1 MKKLLFVL
9 TMLAALLISGVAMA
23 ASSLV
28 DNAGFLS
35 PRQEREVLQ
44 ALEQVEKAHGVR
56 VAVVTM
62 PTIGNSSTAA
72 FADRLIDEVYNDG
85 AKGNM
90 VLLQVNDQRKWY
102 VSTDKKLKG
111 ITGTND
117 AVNYMSRAFVPYLS
131 KGDYPNAYKVYAAK
145 ANDLLAFYAQ
155 HGKPVQE
162 EKPFPNEPALVFAL
176 FGAFIITKSVRKS
189 LLDSMSNVNAA
200 VAADAYLDERSFEL
214 KDSNDTYMY
223 SNVVAVPRPRGNG
236 HHGGGGSDG
245 SHGGGG
251 GGY

>member
-1 MKKLLFVL
+1 MKKILFVL
-9 TMLAALLISGVAMA
+9 TMLAALLVHGVALA

-28 DNAGFLS
+28 DNADLLS

-44 ALEQVEKAHGVR
+44 VLEQVEKAHNVR

-62 PTIGNSSTAA
+62 PSIGNNSMAA
-72 FADRLIDEVYNDG
+72 YTNKLVDDVYNDG

-90 VLLQVNDQRKWY
+90 VLLQVTDQRKWY
-102 VSTDKKLKG
+102 ISTDSKLKD

-117 AVNYMSRAFVPYLS
+117 AVNYMSKAFVTYLS
-131 KGDYPNAYKVYAAK
+131 NGDYPNAYKVYATK
-145 ANDLLAFYAQ
+145 ANDLLDYYAKN
-155 HGKPVQE
+155 GKPIKK

-176 FGAFIITKSVRKS
+176 FGAFIFTKSIRKS

-214 KDSNDTYMY
+214 KDSSDTYMY

-236 HHGGGGSDG
+236 HHGGGSGG
-245 SHGGGG
+245 HGGGG

>member
-1 MKKLLFVL
+1 MKKILFIL
-9 TMLAALLISGVAMA
+9 TMLAALLVNGVALA

-28 DNAGFLS
+28 DNADLLS

-44 ALEQVEKAHGVR
+44 VLEQVEKAHNVR

-62 PTIGNSSTAA
+62 PSIGNNSMAA
-72 FADRLIDEVYNDG
+72 YANKLVDDVYNDG

-90 VLLQVNDQRKWY
+90 VLLQVTDQRKWY
-102 VSTDKKLKG
+102 ISTDRKLKD

-117 AVNYMSRAFVPYLS
+117 AVNYMSKAFVSYLS
-131 KGDYPNAYKVYAAK
+131 NGDYANAYKVYVTK
-145 ANDLLAFYAQ
+145 ANDLLDYYAKN
-155 HGKPVQE
+155 GKPVKK

-176 FGAFIITKSVRKS
+176 FGAFIFTKSVRKS

-214 KDSNDTYMY
+214 KDSSDTYMY

-236 HHGGGGSDG
+236 HHGGGSGG
-245 SHGGGG
+245 HGGGG

>member
-1 MKKLLFVL
+1 MKKLLYIFTL
-9 TMLAALLISGVAMA
+9 LAALLMSNVALA

-28 DNAGFLS
+28 DNADLLS

-44 ALEQVEKAHGVR
+44 VLEQVEKAQNVR

-72 FADRLIDEVYNDG
+72 FADKLIDEVYNNG
-85 AKGNM
+85 ANGNM
-90 VLLQVNDQRKWY
+90 VLLQVIDQRKWY
-102 VSTDKKLKG
+102 ISTDSKLKE
-111 ITGTND
+111 ITGSSD
-117 AVNYMSRAFVPYLS
+117 AVNYMSKAFVPYLS
-131 KGDYPNAYKVYAAK
+131 KGDYPNAYKVYASK
-145 ANDLLAFYAQ
+145 ANDLLDYYAKN
-155 HGKPVQE
+155 GKPVKK

-176 FGAFIITKSVRKS
+176 FGAFIFTKSIRKS

-214 KDSNDTYMY
+214 KDSSDTYMY

-236 HHGGGGSDG
+236 HHGGGSGG
-245 SHGGGG
+245 HGGGG

>member
-1 MKKLLFVL
+1 MKKILYIL
-9 TMLAALLISGVAMA
+9 TLLAALLMSNVSSA

-28 DNAGFLS
+28 DSADLLS
-35 PRQEREVLQ
+35 LRQEREVLQ
-44 ALEQVEKAHGVR
+44 VLEQVEKAHNVR

-72 FADRLIDEVYNDG
+72 FADKLVDDVYNNG
-85 AKGNM
+85 ANGNM
-90 VLLQVNDQRKWY
+90 VLLQVIDQRKWY
-102 VSTDKKLKG
+102 ISTDSKLKS
-111 ITGTND
+111 ITGSND
-117 AVNYMSRAFVPYLS
+117 AVNYMSNAFVPYLS
-131 KGDYPNAYKVYAAK
+131 KGDYPNAYKVYASK
-145 ANDLLAFYAQ
+145 ANDLLAYYAQ
-155 HGKPVQE
+155 NGKPIKK

-176 FGAFIITKSVRKS
+176 FGAFIFTKSVRKS
-189 LLDSMSNVNAA
+189 LIDSMSNVNAA

-236 HHGGGGSDG
+236 HHGGGSGG
-245 SHGGGG
+245 HGGGG

>member
-1 MKKLLFVL
+1 MKKIFYIL
-9 TMLAALLISGVAMA
+9 TLLAALLITNVALA

-28 DNAGFLS
+28 DNADLLS

-44 ALEQVEKAHGVR
+44 VLEQVEKAYNVR

-72 FADRLIDEVYNDG
+72 FADKLVDEVYNNG
-85 AKGNM
+85 IKGNM
-90 VLLQVNDQRKWY
+90 VLLQVVDQRKWY
-102 VSTDKKLKG
+102 ISTDSKLKS
-111 ITGTND
+111 ITGSND
-117 AVNYMSRAFVPYLS
+117 AVNYMSNAFVPYLS
-131 KGDYPNAYKVYAAK
+131 KGDYPNAYKVYATK
-145 ANDLLAFYAQ
+145 ANDLLAYYAQ
-155 HGKPVQE
+155 NGKPVKK

-176 FGAFIITKSVRKS
+176 FGAFIFTKSVRKS
-189 LLDSMSNVNAA
+189 LIDSMSNVNAA

-236 HHGGGGSDG
+236 HHGGGSGG
-245 SHGGGG
+245 HGGGG

>member
-1 MKKLLFVL
+1 MKKILYILTLF
-9 TMLAALLISGVAMA
+9 AALLMSNVALA

-28 DNAGFLS
+28 DNADLLS

-44 ALEQVEKAHGVR
+44 VLEQVEKAHNVR

-72 FADRLIDEVYNDG
+72 FADKLVDDVYNNG
-85 AKGNM
+85 ANGNM
-90 VLLQVNDQRKWY
+90 VLLQVIEQRKWY
-102 VSTDKKLKG
+102 ISTDSRLKS
-111 ITGTND
+111 ITGSND
-117 AVNYMSRAFVPYLS
+117 AVNYMSNAFVPYLS
-131 KGDYPNAYKVYAAK
+131 KGDYPNAYKVYASTT
-145 ANDLLAFYAQ
+145 NDLLAYYAQ
-155 HGKPVQE
+155 NGKPIKK

-176 FGAFIITKSVRKS
+176 FGAFIFTKSVRKS
-189 LLDSMSNVNAA
+189 LIDSMSNVNAA
-200 VAADAYLDERSFEL
+200 VAADTYLDERSFEL

-236 HHGGGGSDG
+236 HHGGGSGG
-245 SHGGGG
+245 HGGGG

>member
-1 MKKLLFVL
+1 MKKIFYILTLLVAVL
-9 TMLAALLISGVAMA
+9 RSNVALA

-28 DNAGFLS
+28 DNADLLS
-35 PRQEREVLQ
+35 TRQEREVLQ
-44 ALEQVEKAHGVR
+44 FLEQVEKAHNVR

-72 FADRLIDEVYNDG
+72 FADKLVDEVYNNG
-85 AKGNM
+85 GNGNM
-90 VLLQVNDQRKWY
+90 VLLQVIDQRKWY
-102 VSTDKKLKG
+102 ISTDSKLKE
-111 ITGTND
+111 ITGSSD
-117 AVNYMSRAFVPYLS
+117 AVNYMSNAFVPYLS
-131 KGDYPNAYKVYAAK
+131 KGDYPNAYKVYATK
-145 ANDLLAFYAQ
+145 ANDLLAYYAQ
-155 HGKPVQE
+155 NGKPIKK

-176 FGAFIITKSVRKS
+176 FGAFIFTKSVRKS
-189 LLDSMSNVNAA
+189 LIDSMSNVNAA

-236 HHGGGGSDG
+236 HHGGGSGG
-245 SHGGGG
+245 HGGGG

>member
-1 MKKLLFVL
+1 MKKILYILTLLAVL
-9 TMLAALLISGVAMA
+9 LMSNLALA

-28 DNAGFLS
+28 DNADLLS

-44 ALEQVEKAHGVR
+44 VLEQVEKAHNVR

-72 FADRLIDEVYNDG
+72 FADKLVDDVYNNG
-85 AKGNM
+85 ANGNM
-90 VLLQVNDQRKWY
+90 VLLQVIDQRKWY
-102 VSTDKKLKG
+102 ISTDSKLKS
-111 ITGTND
+111 ITGSND
-117 AVNYMSRAFVPYLS
+117 AVNYMSNAFVPYLS
-131 KGDYPNAYKVYAAK
+131 NGDYPNAYKVYATK
-145 ANDLLAFYAQ
+145 ANDLLAYYAQ
-155 HGKPVQE
+155 NGKPIKK

-176 FGAFIITKSVRKS
+176 FGAFIFTKSVRKS
-189 LLDSMSNVNAA
+189 LIDSMSNVNAA

-236 HHGGGGSDG
+236 HHGGGSGG
-245 SHGGGG
+245 HGGGG

>member
-1 MKKLLFVL
+1 MKKILFIL
-9 TMLAALLISGVAMA
+9 TMLAAFLVNGVAMA
-23 ASSLV
+23 ASSLI
-28 DNAGFLS
+28 DNADLLS

-44 ALEQVEKAHGVR
+44 VLEQVEKVHNVR

-62 PTIGNSSTAA
+62 PSIGNNSMAA
-72 FADRLIDEVYNDG
+72 YANKLVDDVYNDG

-90 VLLQVNDQRKWY
+90 VLLQVTDQRKWY
-102 VSTDKKLKG
+102 ISTDRKLKD

-117 AVNYMSRAFVPYLS
+117 AVNYMSKAFVSYLS
-131 KGDYPNAYKVYAAK
+131 NGDYANAYKVYATK
-145 ANDLLAFYAQ
+145 ANDLLDYYAKN
-155 HGKPVQE
+155 GKPVKK

-176 FGAFIITKSVRKS
+176 FGAFIFTKSVRKS

-214 KDSNDTYMY
+214 KDSSDTYMY

-236 HHGGGGSDG
+236 HHGGGSGG
-245 SHGGGG
+245 HGGGG

>member
-1 MKKLLFVL
+1 MKKILFIL
-9 TMLAALLISGVAMA
+9 TMLAAILVHGVALA

-28 DNAGFLS
+28 DNADLLS

-44 ALEQVEKAHGVR
+44 VLEQVEKAHNVR

-62 PTIGNSSTAA
+62 PSIGNNSMAA
-72 FADRLIDEVYNDG
+72 YADKLVDDVYNNG

-90 VLLQVNDQRKWY
+90 VLLQVTDQRKWY
-102 VSTDKKLKG
+102 ISTDSKLKD

-117 AVNYMSRAFVPYLS
+117 AVNYMSKAFVTYLS
-131 KGDYPNAYKVYAAK
+131 NGDYPNAYKVYATK
-145 ANDLLAFYAQ
+145 ANDLLDYYAKN
-155 HGKPVQE
+155 GKPVKK

-176 FGAFIITKSVRKS
+176 FGAFIFTKSIRKS

-200 VAADAYLDERSFEL
+200 VAADAYLDERGFEL
-214 KDSNDTYMY
+214 KDSSDTYMY
-223 SNVVAVPRPRGNG
+223 SNVVAVPRPRGNC
-236 HHGGGGSDG
+236 HHGGGSGG
-245 SHGGGG
+245 HGGGG

>member
-1 MKKLLFVL
+1 MKKIFYIFTL
-9 TMLAALLISGVAMA
+9 LAALLLTNVVLA

-28 DNAGFLS
+28 DNADLLS

-44 ALEQVEKAHGVR
+44 FLEQMEKAHNVR

-72 FADRLIDEVYNDG
+72 FADKLVDEVYNNG
-85 AKGNM
+85 VKGNM
-90 VLLQVNDQRKWY
+90 VLLQVVDQRKWY
-102 VSTDKKLKG
+102 ISTDSKWKS
-111 ITGTND
+111 ITGSND
-117 AVNYMSRAFVPYLS
+117 AVNYMGNAFVPYLS
-131 KGDYPNAYKVYAAK
+131 KGDYPNAYKVYATK
-145 ANDLLAFYAQ
+145 ANDLLAYYAKN
-155 HGKPVQE
+155 GKPVKK

-176 FGAFIITKSVRKS
+176 FGAFIITKSVRRS
-189 LLDSMSNVNAA
+189 LINSMSNVNAA

-236 HHGGGGSDG
+236 HHGGSSGG
-245 SHGGGG
+245 HGGGG

>member
-1 MKKLLFVL
+1 MKKILFIL
-9 TMLAALLISGVAMA
+9 TMLAALLVHSVALA

-28 DNAGFLS
+28 DNADLLS

-44 ALEQVEKAHGVR
+44 VLEQVEKAHNVR

-62 PTIGNSSTAA
+62 PSIGNNSMAA
-72 FADRLIDEVYNDG
+72 YANKLVDNVYNDG

-90 VLLQVNDQRKWY
+90 VLLQVTDQRKWY
-102 VSTDKKLKG
+102 ISTDSKLKD

-117 AVNYMSRAFVPYLS
+117 AVNYMSKAFVSYLS
-131 KGDYPNAYKVYAAK
+131 NGDYPNAYKVYATK
-145 ANDLLAFYAQ
+145 ANDLLDYYAKN
-155 HGKPVQE
+155 GKPVKK

-176 FGAFIITKSVRKS
+176 FGAFIFTKSVRRS
-189 LLDSMSNVNAA
+189 LINSMSNVNAA

-214 KDSNDTYMY
+214 KDSSDTYMY
-223 SNVVAVPRPRGNG
+223 SNVVAVPRPRGNS
-236 HHGGGGSDG
+236 HHGGGSGG
-245 SHGGGG
+245 HGGGG

>member
-1 MKKLLFVL
+1 MKKLLYIFTL
-9 TMLAALLISGVAMA
+9 LAALLMSNVALA

-28 DNAGFLS
+28 DNADLLS

-44 ALEQVEKAHGVR
+44 FLEQVEKAHNVR

-72 FADRLIDEVYNDG
+72 FADKLVDEVYNNG
-85 AKGNM
+85 VKGNM
-90 VLLQVNDQRKWY
+90 VLLQVVDQRKWY
-102 VSTDKKLKG
+102 ISTDSKLKS
-111 ITGTND
+111 ITGSND
-117 AVNYMSRAFVPYLS
+117 AVNYMSNAFVPYLS
-131 KGDYPNAYKVYAAK
+131 KGDYPNAYKVYATK
-145 ANDLLAFYAQ
+145 ANDLLAYYAQ
-155 HGKPVQE
+155 NGKPVKK

-176 FGAFIITKSVRKS
+176 FGAFIFTKSVRKS

-223 SNVVAVPRPRGNG
+223 NNVVAVPRPRGNG
-236 HHGGGGSDG
+236 HHGGGSGG
-245 SHGGGG
+245 HGGGG

>member
-1 MKKLLFVL
+1 MKKILYILTLLAVL
-9 TMLAALLISGVAMA
+9 LMSNLALA

-28 DNAGFLS
+28 DNADLLS

-44 ALEQVEKAHGVR
+44 VLEQVEKAHNVR

-72 FADRLIDEVYNDG
+72 FADKLVDDVYNNG
-85 AKGNM
+85 ANGNM
-90 VLLQVNDQRKWY
+90 VLLQVIDQRKWY
-102 VSTDKKLKG
+102 ISTDSKLKS
-111 ITGTND
+111 ITGSND
-117 AVNYMSRAFVPYLS
+117 AVNYMSNAFVPYLS
-131 KGDYPNAYKVYAAK
+131 KGDYPNAYKVYATK
-145 ANDLLAFYAQ
+145 ANDLLAYYAQ
-155 HGKPVQE
+155 NGKPVKK

-176 FGAFIITKSVRKS
+176 FGAFIFTKSVRKS

-236 HHGGGGSDG
+236 HHGGGSGG
-245 SHGGGG
+245 HGGGG

>member
-1 MKKLLFVL
+1 MKKIFYIL
-9 TMLAALLISGVAMA
+9 TLLAALLITNVALA

-28 DNAGFLS
+28 DNADLLS

-44 ALEQVEKAHGVR
+44 VLEQVEKAHNVR

-72 FADRLIDEVYNDG
+72 FADKLVDDVYNNG
-85 AKGNM
+85 VNGNM
-90 VLLQVNDQRKWY
+90 VLLQVIDQRKWY
-102 VSTDKKLKG
+102 ISTDSKLKS
-111 ITGTND
+111 ITGSND
-117 AVNYMSRAFVPYLS
+117 AVNYMSNAFVPYLS
-131 KGDYPNAYKVYAAK
+131 KGDYPNAYKVYATK
-145 ANDLLAFYAQ
+145 ANDLLAYYAQ
-155 HGKPVQE
+155 NGKPIKK

-176 FGAFIITKSVRKS
+176 FGAFIFTKSVRKS
-189 LLDSMSNVNAA
+189 LIDSMSNVNAA

-236 HHGGGGSDG
+236 HHGGSSGG
-245 SHGGGG
+245 HGGGG

>member
-1 MKKLLFVL
+1 MKKIFYIL
-9 TMLAALLISGVAMA
+9 TLLAALLITNVALA

-28 DNAGFLS
+28 DNADLLS
-35 PRQEREVLQ
+35 QRQEREVLQ
-44 ALEQVEKAHGVR
+44 VLEQVEKAHNVR

-72 FADRLIDEVYNDG
+72 FADKLVDDVYNNG
-85 AKGNM
+85 ANGNM
-90 VLLQVNDQRKWY
+90 VLLQVIDQRKWY
-102 VSTDKKLKG
+102 ISTDSKLKS
-111 ITGTND
+111 ITGSND
-117 AVNYMSRAFVPYLS
+117 AVNYMSNAFVPYLS
-131 KGDYPNAYKVYAAK
+131 NGDYPNAYKVYASK
-145 ANDLLAFYAQ
+145 ANDLLAYYAQ
-155 HGKPVQE
+155 NGRPIKK

-176 FGAFIITKSVRKS
+176 FGAFIFTKSVRKS
-189 LLDSMSNVNAA
+189 LIDSKSNVNAA

-236 HHGGGGSDG
+236 HHGGGNGG
-245 SHGGGG
+245 HGGGG

>member
-1 MKKLLFVL
+1 MKKILFIL
-9 TMLAALLISGVAMA
+9 TMLVALLVHGVALA

-28 DNAGFLS
+28 DNADLLS
-35 PRQEREVLQ
+35 LRQEREVLQ
-44 ALEQVEKAHGVR
+44 VLEQVEKAHNVR

-62 PTIGNSSTAA
+62 PSIGNNSMAA
-72 FADRLIDEVYNDG
+72 YANKLVDNVYNDG

-90 VLLQVNDQRKWY
+90 VLLQVIDQRKWY
-102 VSTDKKLKG
+102 ISTDSKLKD

-117 AVNYMSRAFVPYLS
+117 SVNYMSKAFVTYLS
-131 KGDYPNAYKVYAAK
+131 NGDYPNAYKVYATK
-145 ANDLLAFYAQ
+145 ANDLLDYYAKN
-155 HGKPVQE
+155 GKPVKK

-176 FGAFIITKSVRKS
+176 FGAFIFTKSIRKS

-214 KDSNDTYMY
+214 KDSSDTYMY

-236 HHGGGGSDG
+236 HHGGGSGG
-245 SHGGGG
+245 HGGGG

>member
-1 MKKLLFVL
+1 MKKILFIL
-9 TMLAALLISGVAMA
+9 TMLAALLVHGVALA
-23 ASSLV
+23 AASLV
-28 DNAGFLS
+28 DNADLLS

-44 ALEQVEKAHGVR
+44 VLEQVEKAHNVR

-62 PTIGNSSTAA
+62 PSIGNNSMAA
-72 FADRLIDEVYNDG
+72 YANKLVDDVYNDG

-90 VLLQVNDQRKWY
+90 VLLQVTDQRKWY
-102 VSTDKKLKG
+102 ISTDSKLKD

-117 AVNYMSRAFVPYLS
+117 AVNYMSKAFVTYLS
-131 KGDYPNAYKVYAAK
+131 NGDYPNAYKVYATK
-145 ANDLLAFYAQ
+145 ANDLLDYYAKN
-155 HGKPVQE
+155 GKPVKK

-176 FGAFIITKSVRKS
+176 FGAFIFTKSVRKS

-214 KDSNDTYMY
+214 KDSSDTYMY

-236 HHGGGGSDG
+236 HHGGGSGG
-245 SHGGGG
+245 HGGGG

>member
-1 MKKLLFVL
+1 MKKILYIL
-9 TMLAALLISGVAMA
+9 TLLAALLMSNVSSA

-28 DNAGFLS
+28 DNADLLS

-44 ALEQVEKAHGVR
+44 VLEQVEKAHNVR

-72 FADRLIDEVYNDG
+72 FADKLVDDVYNNG
-85 AKGNM
+85 ANGNM
-90 VLLQVNDQRKWY
+90 VLLQVIDQRKWY
-102 VSTDKKLKG
+102 ISTDSKLKS
-111 ITGTND
+111 ITGSND
-117 AVNYMSRAFVPYLS
+117 AVNYMSNAFVPYLS
-131 KGDYPNAYKVYAAK
+131 KGDYPNAYKVYATK
-145 ANDLLAFYAQ
+145 ANDLLAYYAQ
-155 HGKPVQE
+155 NGKPIKK

-176 FGAFIITKSVRKS
+176 FGAFIFTKSVRKS
-189 LLDSMSNVNAA
+189 LIDSMSNVNAA

-223 SNVVAVPRPRGNG
+223 SNVVAVPRTRGNG
-236 HHGGGGSDG
+236 HHGGGSGG
-245 SHGGGG
+245 HGGGG

>member
-1 MKKLLFVL
+1 MKKIFYIL
-9 TMLAALLISGVAMA
+9 TLLAALLITNVALA

-28 DNAGFLS
+28 DNADLLS

-44 ALEQVEKAHGVR
+44 VLEQVEKAHNVR

-72 FADRLIDEVYNDG
+72 FADKLVDDVYNNG
-85 AKGNM
+85 ANGNM
-90 VLLQVNDQRKWY
+90 VLLQVIDQRKWY
-102 VSTDKKLKG
+102 ISTDSKLKS
-111 ITGTND
+111 ITGSND
-117 AVNYMSRAFVPYLS
+117 AVNYMSNAFVPYLS
-131 KGDYPNAYKVYAAK
+131 KGDYPNAYKVYATK
-145 ANDLLAFYAQ
+145 ANDLLAYYAQ
-155 HGKPVQE
+155 NGKPIKK

-176 FGAFIITKSVRKS
+176 FGAFIFTKSVRKS
-189 LLDSMSNVNAA
+189 LIDSMSNVNAA

-223 SNVVAVPRPRGNG
+223 SNVVAVPRPRGNV
-236 HHGGGGSDG
+236 HHGGGSGG
-245 SHGGGG
+245 HGGGG

>member
-1 MKKLLFVL
+1 MKKILFIL
-9 TMLAALLISGVAMA
+9 TMLAALLVNGVALA

-28 DNAGFLS
+28 DNADLLS

-44 ALEQVEKAHGVR
+44 VLEQVEKAHNVR

-62 PTIGNSSTAA
+62 PSIGNNSMAA
-72 FADRLIDEVYNDG
+72 YANKLVDDVYNDG

-90 VLLQVNDQRKWY
+90 VLLQVTDQRKWY
-102 VSTDKKLKG
+102 ISTDRKLKD

-117 AVNYMSRAFVPYLS
+117 AVNYMSKAFVSYLS
-131 KGDYPNAYKVYAAK
+131 NGDYVNAYKVYATK
-145 ANDLLAFYAQ
+145 ANDLLDYYAKN
-155 HGKPVQE
+155 GKPVKK

-176 FGAFIITKSVRKS
+176 FGAFIFTKSVRKS

-214 KDSNDTYMY
+214 KDSSDTYMY

-236 HHGGGGSDG
+236 HHGGGSGG
-245 SHGGGG
+245 HGGGG

>member
-1 MKKLLFVL
+1 MKKIFNIFTL
-9 TMLAALLISGVAMA
+9 LAALLMSNVALA

-28 DNAGFLS
+28 DNADLLS

-44 ALEQVEKAHGVR
+44 VLEQVEKAHNVR

-72 FADRLIDEVYNDG
+72 FADKLVDDVYNNG
-85 AKGNM
+85 ANGNM
-90 VLLQVNDQRKWY
+90 VLLQVIDQRKWY
-102 VSTDKKLKG
+102 ISTDSKLKS
-111 ITGTND
+111 ITGSND
-117 AVNYMSRAFVPYLS
+117 AVNYMSNAFVPYLS
-131 KGDYPNAYKVYAAK
+131 KGDYPNAYKVYATK
-145 ANDLLAFYAQ
+145 ANDLLAYYVQ
-155 HGKPVQE
+155 NGKPIKK

-176 FGAFIITKSVRKS
+176 FGAFIFTKSVRKS
-189 LLDSMSNVNAA
+189 LIDSMSNVNAA

-236 HHGGGGSDG
+236 HHGGGSGG
-245 SHGGGG
+245 HGGGG

>member
-1 MKKLLFVL
+1 MKKILFIL
-9 TMLAALLISGVAMA
+9 TMLAALLVHGVALA
-23 ASSLV
+23 AASLV
-28 DNAGFLS
+28 DNADLLS

-44 ALEQVEKAHGVR
+44 VLEQVEKAHNVR

-62 PTIGNSSTAA
+62 PSIGNNSMAA
-72 FADRLIDEVYNDG
+72 YANKLVDDVYNDG
-85 AKGNM
+85 VKGNM
-90 VLLQVNDQRKWY
+90 VLLQVTDQRKWY
-102 VSTDKKLKG
+102 ISTDSKLKD

-117 AVNYMSRAFVPYLS
+117 AVNYMSKAFVTYLS
-131 KGDYPNAYKVYAAK
+131 NGDYPNAYKVYATK
-145 ANDLLAFYAQ
+145 ANDLLDYYAKN
-155 HGKPVQE
+155 GKPVKK

-176 FGAFIITKSVRKS
+176 FGAFIFTKSIRKS

-214 KDSNDTYMY
+214 KDSSDTYMY

-236 HHGGGGSDG
+236 HHGGGSGG
-245 SHGGGG
+245 HGGGG

>member
-1 MKKLLFVL
+1 MKKILFIL
-9 TMLAALLISGVAMA
+9 TMLAVLLVHSVALA
-23 ASSLV
+23 AASLV
-28 DNAGFLS
+28 DNADLLS

-44 ALEQVEKAHGVR
+44 VLEQVEKAHNVR

-62 PTIGNSSTAA
+62 PSIGNNSMAA
-72 FADRLIDEVYNDG
+72 YANKLVDDVYNDG

-90 VLLQVNDQRKWY
+90 VLLQVTDQRKWY
-102 VSTDKKLKG
+102 ISTDSKLKD

-117 AVNYMSRAFVPYLS
+117 AVNYMSKAFVTYLS
-131 KGDYPNAYKVYAAK
+131 NGDYPNAYKVYATK
-145 ANDLLAFYAQ
+145 ANDLLDYYAKN
-155 HGKPVQE
+155 GKPVKK

-176 FGAFIITKSVRKS
+176 FGAFIFTKSIRKS

-214 KDSNDTYMY
+214 KDSSDTYMY

-236 HHGGGGSDG
+236 HHGGGSGG
-245 SHGGGG
+245 HGGGG

>member
-1 MKKLLFVL
+1 MKKILFIL
-9 TMLAALLISGVAMA
+9 TMLAALLVHGVALA

-28 DNAGFLS
+28 DNADLLS

-44 ALEQVEKAHGVR
+44 VLEQVEKAHNVR

-62 PTIGNSSTAA
+62 PSIGNNSMAA
-72 FADRLIDEVYNDG
+72 YANKLVDNVYNDG

-90 VLLQVNDQRKWY
+90 VLLQVTDQRKWY
-102 VSTDKKLKG
+102 ISTDSKLKD

-117 AVNYMSRAFVPYLS
+117 AVNYMSKAFVSYLS
-131 KGDYPNAYKVYAAK
+131 NGDYPNAYKVYATK
-145 ANDLLAFYAQ
+145 ANDLLDYYAKN
-155 HGKPVQE
+155 GKTVKK

-176 FGAFIITKSVRKS
+176 FGAFIFTKSIRKS

-214 KDSNDTYMY
+214 KDSSDTYMY

-236 HHGGGGSDG
+236 HHGGGSGG
-245 SHGGGG
+245 HGGGG

>member
-1 MKKLLFVL
+1 MKKILFIL
-9 TMLAALLISGVAMA
+9 TMLVALLVNGVALA

-28 DNAGFLS
+28 DNADLLS

-44 ALEQVEKAHGVR
+44 VLEQVEKAHNVR

-62 PTIGNSSTAA
+62 PSIGNNSMAA
-72 FADRLIDEVYNDG
+72 YANKLVDDVYNDG

-90 VLLQVNDQRKWY
+90 VLLQVTDQRKWY
-102 VSTDKKLKG
+102 ISTDSKLKD

-117 AVNYMSRAFVPYLS
+117 AVNYMSKAFVSYFS
-131 KGDYPNAYKVYAAK
+131 NGDYPNAYKVYATK
-145 ANDLLAFYAQ
+145 ANDLLDYYAKN
-155 HGKPVQE
+155 GKPVKK

-176 FGAFIITKSVRKS
+176 FGAFIFTKSIRKS

-214 KDSNDTYMY
+214 KDSSDTYMY

-236 HHGGGGSDG
+236 HHGGGSGG
-245 SHGGGG
+245 HGGGG

>member
-1 MKKLLFVL
+1 MKKIFYIL
-9 TMLAALLISGVAMA
+9 TLLAALLITNVALA

-28 DNAGFLS
+28 DNADLLS

-44 ALEQVEKAHGVR
+44 VLEQVEKAHNVR

-72 FADRLIDEVYNDG
+72 FADKLVDDVYNNG
-85 AKGNM
+85 ANGNM
-90 VLLQVNDQRKWY
+90 VLLQVIDQRKWY
-102 VSTDKKLKG
+102 ISTDSKLKS
-111 ITGTND
+111 ITGSND
-117 AVNYMSRAFVPYLS
+117 AVNYMSNAFVPYLS
-131 KGDYPNAYKVYAAK
+131 KGDYSNAYKVYASK
-145 ANDLLAFYAQ
+145 ANDLLAYYAQ
-155 HGKPVQE
+155 NGKPIKK

-176 FGAFIITKSVRKS
+176 FGAFIFTKSVRKS

-214 KDSNDTYMY
+214 KDSNETYMY

-236 HHGGGGSDG
+236 HHGGGSGG
-245 SHGGGG
+245 HGGGG

>member
-1 MKKLLFVL
+1 MKKILFIL
-9 TMLAALLISGVAMA
+9 TMLAALLVHGVALA

-28 DNAGFLS
+28 DNADLLS
-35 PRQEREVLQ
+35 LRQEREVLQ
-44 ALEQVEKAHGVR
+44 VLEQVEKAHNVR

-62 PTIGNSSTAA
+62 PSIGNNSMAA
-72 FADRLIDEVYNDG
+72 YANKLVDDVYNNG

-90 VLLQVNDQRKWY
+90 VLLQVTDQRKWY
-102 VSTDKKLKG
+102 ISTDSKLKE

-117 AVNYMSRAFVPYLS
+117 AVNYMSKAFVTYLS
-131 KGDYPNAYKVYAAK
+131 NGDYPNAYKVYATK
-145 ANDLLAFYAQ
+145 ANDLLTYYAKN
-155 HGKPVQE
+155 GKPVKK

-176 FGAFIITKSVRKS
+176 FGAFIFTKSIRKS

-214 KDSNDTYMY
+214 KDSSDTYMY
-223 SNVVAVPRPRGNG
+223 SNVVTVPRPRGNG
-236 HHGGGGSDG
+236 HHGGGSGG
-245 SHGGGG
+245 HGGGG

>member
-1 MKKLLFVL
+1 MKKILFIL
-9 TMLAALLISGVAMA
+9 TMLAALLVHGVVLA

-28 DNAGFLS
+28 DNADLLS

-44 ALEQVEKAHGVR
+44 VLEQVEKAHNVR

-62 PTIGNSSTAA
+62 PSIGNNSMAA
-72 FADRLIDEVYNDG
+72 YANKLVDDVYNDG
-85 AKGNM
+85 VKGNM
-90 VLLQVNDQRKWY
+90 VLLQVTDQRKWY
-102 VSTDKKLKG
+102 ISTDSKLKD

-117 AVNYMSRAFVPYLS
+117 AVNYMSKAFVTYLS
-131 KGDYPNAYKVYAAK
+131 NGDYPNAYKVYATK
-145 ANDLLAFYAQ
+145 ANDLLDYYAKN
-155 HGKPVQE
+155 GKPVKK

-176 FGAFIITKSVRKS
+176 FGAFIFTKSIRKS

-214 KDSNDTYMY
+214 KDSSDTYMY

-236 HHGGGGSDG
+236 HHGGGSGG
-245 SHGGGG
+245 HGGGG

>member
-1 MKKLLFVL
+1 MKKILFIL
-9 TMLAALLISGVAMA
+9 TMLAAFLMSSVAIA

-28 DNAGFLS
+28 DNADLLS

-44 ALEQVEKAHGVR
+44 VLEQVEKAHNVR
-56 VAVVTM
+56 VAVVTI
-62 PTIGNSSTAA
+62 PSIGNNSMAA
-72 FADRLIDEVYNDG
+72 YANKLVDDVYNDG

-90 VLLQVNDQRKWY
+90 VLLQVTDQRKWY
-102 VSTDKKLKG
+102 ISTDSKLKD

-117 AVNYMSRAFVPYLS
+117 AVNYMSKAFVTYLS
-131 KGDYPNAYKVYAAK
+131 NGDYPNAYKVYATK
-145 ANDLLAFYAQ
+145 ANDLLDYYAKN
-155 HGKPVQE
+155 GKPVKK

-176 FGAFIITKSVRKS
+176 FGAFIFTKSVRKS

-214 KDSNDTYMY
+214 KDSSDTYMY

-236 HHGGGGSDG
+236 HHGGGSGG
-245 SHGGGG
+245 HGGGG

>member
-1 MKKLLFVL
+1 MKKILFIL
-9 TMLAALLISGVAMA
+9 TMLASLLVNGVALA

-28 DNAGFLS
+28 DNADLLS

-44 ALEQVEKAHGVR
+44 VLEQVEKAHNVR

-62 PTIGNSSTAA
+62 PSIGNNSMAA
-72 FADRLIDEVYNDG
+72 YANKLVDDVYNDG

-90 VLLQVNDQRKWY
+90 VLLQVTDQRKWY
-102 VSTDKKLKG
+102 ISTDRKLKD

-117 AVNYMSRAFVPYLS
+117 AVNYMSKAFVSYLS
-131 KGDYPNAYKVYAAK
+131 NGDYANAYKVYATK
-145 ANDLLAFYAQ
+145 ANDLLDYYAKN
-155 HGKPVQE
+155 GKPVKK

-176 FGAFIITKSVRKS
+176 FGAFIFTKSVRKS

-214 KDSNDTYMY
+214 KDSSDTYMY
-223 SNVVAVPRPRGNG
+223 SNVVVVPRPRGNG
-236 HHGGGGSDG
+236 HHGGGSGG
-245 SHGGGG
+245 HGGGG

>member
-1 MKKLLFVL
+1 MKKILFIL
-9 TMLAALLISGVAMA
+9 TMLAALLVNGVVLA

-28 DNAGFLS
+28 DNADLLS

-44 ALEQVEKAHGVR
+44 VLEQVEKAHNVR

-62 PTIGNSSTAA
+62 PSIGNNSMAA
-72 FADRLIDEVYNDG
+72 YANKLVDDVYNDG

-90 VLLQVNDQRKWY
+90 VLLQVTDRRKWY
-102 VSTDKKLKG
+102 ISTDRKLKD

-117 AVNYMSRAFVPYLS
+117 AVNYMSKAFVSYLS
-131 KGDYPNAYKVYAAK
+131 NGDYANAYKVYATK
-145 ANDLLAFYAQ
+145 ANDLLDYYAKN
-155 HGKPVQE
+155 GKPVKK

-176 FGAFIITKSVRKS
+176 FGAFIFTKSVRKS
-189 LLDSMSNVNAA
+189 LLDSMSNVKAA

-214 KDSNDTYMY
+214 KDSSDTYMY

-236 HHGGGGSDG
+236 HHGGGSGG
-245 SHGGGG
+245 HGGGG